1 MASAACLLDL
11 EESELAGAALEQGWG
26 WEPDWSGWRSE
37 WRCGNGCGDSL
48 FQKTG
53 LHGRSQALCGARRSQ
68 ALHCAGR
75 MRDGGRVY
83 F

>member
-1 MASAACLLDL
+1 MASVACLSDR
-11 EESELAGAALEQGWG
+11 EGSELAKEAPENRWG

-53 LHGRSQALCGARRSQ
+53 LHGRSQALHVVEECGEEEA
-68 ALHCAGR
+68 CI
-75 MRDGGRVY
+75 